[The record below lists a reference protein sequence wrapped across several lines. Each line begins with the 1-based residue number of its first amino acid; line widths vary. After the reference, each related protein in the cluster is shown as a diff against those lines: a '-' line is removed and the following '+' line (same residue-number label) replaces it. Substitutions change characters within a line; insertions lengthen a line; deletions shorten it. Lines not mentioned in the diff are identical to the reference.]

1 MPDSPSQIST
11 GAATQTPMTKRAH
24 HKQQL
29 ITQGAVCRAQILH
42 SSNAIRRGA
51 NIKAMTDQARG
62 AVVEILK
69 DKFYRQQKNV
79 QKLMPVVLD
88 SVLTASS
95 ASTRYLRKPVLYGA
109 MILGAISALPRFFK
123 GKKSHDS
130 Q

>member
-1 MPDSPSQIST
+1 MPDLPSQISA
-11 GAATQTPMTKRAH
+11 GASKPTPLTKHAQ

-51 NIKAMTDQARG
+51 NIKAIKDQAKR
-62 AVVEILK
+62 AVIEILK
-69 DKFYRQQKNV
+69 NKFYRQQKNV
-79 QKLMPVVLD
+79 QKLMPAVMD

-95 ASTRYLRKPVLYGA
+95 VSTRYLRKPVLYGA

-123 GKKSHDS
+123 ERKRYDS
-130 Q
+130 K